1 MYQGK
6 TVFSQ
11 VLDFLPRKSFR
22 TCVRRYNGNH
32 RIRSFSCYEQFLCMA
47 FAQLTYRE
55 SLRDTVLCLRAM
67 HNKLHNVGI
76 QCKVAKSTLADANEK
91 RDWRIYCDFAQVL
104 IGQARKLYADDDFGL
119 QLDETVYAL
128 DASTIDLCRS
138 VFPWARFRTTKS
150 GIKVHTLLDLRG
162 NIPSFVSITD
172 AKVHDVN
179 ILDKLLPEPGSIYV
193 MDRAYLDFD
202 RLHRL
207 HRGLAFF
214 ILRAKAN
221 TKLRRLY
228 SSPVDKSSGV
238 ICDQTVRPVV
248 HKSAIGYPGK
258 LRRIKYFD
266 TETEKRLT
274 FLTNHFELEART
286 VADLYKCRWQVELFF
301 KWIKQ
306 HLRIKKFFGVSET
319 AVKTQIW
326 IAISVYVLVA
336 IMKKRLALDQSLYT
350 ILQVLSITL
359 FEKTLISRALADNNY
374 NSKFTSGH
382 IQLNLSLQRHL
393 IFYGRHVA
401 P

>member
-1 MYQGK
+1 
-6 TVFSQ
+6 
-11 VLDFLPRKSFR
+11 
-22 TCVRRYNGNH
+22 
-32 RIRSFSCYEQFLCMA
+32 MA

-55 SLRDTVLCLRAM
+55 SLRDTVLCLRAV
-67 HNKLHNVGI
+67 HNKLHNIGI

-104 IGQARKLYADDDFGL
+104 IEQARKLYAGDDFGL

-179 ILDKLLPEPGSIYV
+179 VLDELLPEPGSIYV
-193 MDRAYLDFD
+193 MDRAYLDFE
-202 RLHRL
+202 RLYRM

-214 ILRAKAN
+214 ILRTKVN

-228 SSPVDKSSGV
+228 SAPVDKSTGV
-238 ICDQTVRPVV
+238 ICDQTVFPVV
-248 HKSAIGYPGK
+248 YQSAIAYPEK

-266 TETEKRLT
+266 VETKKRLT

-306 HLRIKKFFGVSET
+306 HLRIKKFFGISET

-336 IMKKRLALDQSLYT
+336 IMKKNLSLDYSLYT
-350 ILQVLSITL
+350 ILQVLSISL
-359 FEKTLISRALADNNY
+359 FEKTHISRLFTESDYNN
-374 NSKFTSGH
+374 KFTTGH
-382 IQLNLSLQRHL
+382 IQLNLFGS
-393 IFYGRHVA
+393 
-401 P
+401 

>member
-1 MYQGK
+1 MYQGR

-22 TCVRRYNGNH
+22 TCVKRYNGNY

-104 IGQARKLYADDDFGL
+104 INKARKLYAGDDFGL

-138 VFPWARFRTTKS
+138 LFPWARFRSTKS
-150 GIKVHTLLDLRG
+150 GIKLHTLLDLRG

-172 AKVHDVN
+172 AKTHDVN
-179 ILDKLLPEPGSIYV
+179 ILDELLPEPGSIYV
-193 MDRAYLDFD
+193 MDRAYLDFE

-207 HRGLAFF
+207 HTDLAYF
-214 ILRAKAN
+214 ILRAKSN
-221 TKLRRLY
+221 TQLRRLY
-228 SSPVDKSSGV
+228 SAPVDRSTGV
-238 ICDQTVRPVV
+238 ICDQTVRLVV
-248 HKSAIGYPGK
+248 EKSANAFPDK
-258 LRRIKYFD
+258 LRRVKYLD
-266 TETEKRLT
+266 PETEKRFV
-274 FLTNHFELEART
+274 FLTNNFTLEPIIIAELYR
-286 VADLYKCRWQVELFF
+286 CRWQVELFF

-306 HLRIKKFFGVSET
+306 HLRIKSFFGISES

-336 IMKKRLALDQSLYT
+336 IMKKRLQLEQSLYT
-350 ILQVLSITL
+350 ILQILSIAL
-359 FEKTLISRALADNNY
+359 FEKTPILRALTDSHYNN
-374 NSKFTSGH
+374 KFAPGH
-382 IQLNLSLQRHL
+382 IQLNLFDS
-393 IFYGRHVA
+393 
-401 P
+401 

>member
-1 MYQGK
+1 MYQGR

-22 TCVRRYNGNH
+22 TCVKRYNGNY

-104 IGQARKLYADDDFGL
+104 IGQARKLYAGDDFGL

-179 ILDKLLPEPGSIYV
+179 ILDELLPEPGSIYV

-202 RLHRL
+202 RLYRM

-214 ILRAKAN
+214 ILRTKAN

-228 SSPVDKSSGV
+228 SAPVDKSSGV
-238 ICDQTVRPVV
+238 ICDQIVRPVV
-248 HKSAIGYPGK
+248 YKSAIAYPGK

-274 FLTNHFELEART
+274 FLTNHFEIEART

-306 HLRIKKFFGVSET
+306 HLRIKKFFGISET

-359 FEKTLISRALADNNY
+359 FEKTLISWALTENNY
-374 NSKFTSGH
+374 NNKFTTGH
-382 IQLNLSLQRHL
+382 IQLNLFNS
-393 IFYGRHVA
+393 
-401 P
+401 

>member
-1 MYQGK
+1 
-6 TVFSQ
+6 
-11 VLDFLPRKSFR
+11 
-22 TCVRRYNGNH
+22 
-32 RIRSFSCYEQFLCMA
+32 MA

-67 HNKLHNVGI
+67 QGKLHHVGI
-76 QCKVAKSTLADANEK
+76 QTEIARSTLADANEN

-138 VFPWARFRTTKS
+138 VFPWARFRSTKS
-150 GIKVHTLLDLRG
+150 GIKLHTLLDLRG

-179 ILDKLLPEPGSIYV
+179 ILDELFPEPGSIYI
-193 MDRAYLDFD
+193 MDRAYLDFE
-202 RLHRL
+202 RLYRL

-214 ILRAKAN
+214 ILRSKRN

-228 SSPVDKSSGV
+228 SAPVDKSTGI
-238 ICDQTVRPVV
+238 ICDQTVRPVTI
-248 HKSAIGYPGK
+248 KSASAYPEK

-266 TETEKRLT
+266 KELGKRLT
-274 FLTNHFELEART
+274 FLTNNFLLDART

-306 HLRIKKFFGVSET
+306 HLRIKKFFGISET

-336 IMKKRLALDQSLYT
+336 IMKKRLKLEQSLYT
-350 ILQVLSITL
+350 ILQILSITL
-359 FEKTLISRALADNNY
+359 FEKTLISWAFTENY
-374 NSKFTSGH
+374 YRNRITSGH
-382 IQLNLSLQRHL
+382 IQLNLFDS
-393 IFYGRHVA
+393 
-401 P
+401 